1 MLRLVVTYLR
11 KVLTMQKTINEL
23 SQNKDLFLVD
33 PLCAILASYPELM
46 DMVKRLF
53 ACCQRAL
60 RFYLF
65 NDVDQQDPAEISQE
79 VTKNKDFV
87 FNNSFG
93 VVV

>member
-1 MLRLVVTYLR
+1 
-11 KVLTMQKTINEL
+11 
-23 SQNKDLFLVD
+23 
-33 PLCAILASYPELM
+33 M